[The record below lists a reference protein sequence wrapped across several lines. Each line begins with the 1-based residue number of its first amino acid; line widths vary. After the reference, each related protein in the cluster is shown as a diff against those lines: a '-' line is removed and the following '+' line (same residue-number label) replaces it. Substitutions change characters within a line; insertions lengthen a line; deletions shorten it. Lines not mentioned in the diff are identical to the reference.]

1 MDRPQGKSTTSIN
14 LLHIFCLIII
24 FLTLKQI
31 NLNAVN
37 PAILEFLSILSLT
50 AKSFTIL
57 LCLLSFSIYSF
68 YEVYWKRRFLPPGPV
83 PWLVAGNMPQGGG
96 FSKYFKNFL
105 VLLHGASNI
114 DLLLQKWNKYYGGI
128 FTFWMGP
135 IPVGVFVIFSLQS
148 TLYKFERGCSPEL
161 TS

>member
-14 LLHIFCLIII
+14 LLHILCLIII

-31 NLNAVN
+31 NLDAVN
-37 PAILEFLSILSLT
+37 SAVLELLSIFSLT

-57 LCLLSFSIYSF
+57 LCPLLFLIYSF
-68 YEVYWKRRFLPPGPV
+68 YELYWKRRFLPPGPV

-96 FSKYFKNFL
+96 FFEKFKYEFL
-105 VLLHGASNI
+105 VLIHGASNI

-135 IPVGVFVIFSLQS
+135 IPVGVSYYSIQPFS
-148 TLYKFERGCSPEL
+148 
-161 TS
+161 